1 MALYQNKNKSK
12 GILLY
17 EQIWGLEQLFQII
30 PRFGAQVD
38 RPPLLTHQTERIESH

>member
-1 MALYQNKNKSK
+1 MVLYQNKKNSK

-38 RPPLLTHQTERIESH
+38 RPPLLTHQTERIKSH